1 MVLVMNLVISFFQG
15 VLPLKEAGNAK
26 ITLASEDS
34 PNMNSYDLDT
44 YTLPYWKGN
53 TVYHESVMVRKEQD
67 GSIPA
72 ISLLYPATEILSVRS
87 SDLQIVYEKGIDWN
101 IQNGKL
107 VILDGS
113 KVPFM
118 AYDEYYP
125 STASSNTFDTVNGG
139 KIYFSEGS
147 VLHKKQLAVTYKHSA
162 SWEGSIPKNKGN
174 LMPKTIA
181 KLKNNE
187 KLKILFY
194 GDSITT
200 GANSSGA
207 VGAAP
212 YAVTWM
218 EMFVESLKKTYDY
231 NNITPVYKAVGGKTS
246 DWGVQNAQERVAAHN
261 PDLLVVGF
269 GMNDGR
275 LSPSQHKDNIN
286 TIIRVAKA
294 ANPNVEVL
302 IVSTM
307 LPNPEVQMTVGNQA
321 LYESELLTLETEGIV
336 VAPVTSMHKYL
347 MEHKRYSDMTG
358 NNVNHPND
366 FVARLY
372 AQTLIET
379 MVTGTPSTGTGT
391 PSTGIGAP
399 GTENST
405 PSTGT
410 GTSST
415 GTGSLSI
422 GTSIPSIGTSIPST
436 GTSTPSTGT
445 STPSTGTSTPSA
457 ETDTPSTETNDSGK
471 DKAEMKKME
480 KEVINKNAK
489 SEGLIIVL
497 LVVFAVVVLACGC
510 VVVLLNKKKS
520 SKCENRK

>member
-1 MVLVMNLVISFFQG
+1 MKRKRVLSSILVMNLIISLFQG
-15 VLPLKEAGNAK
+15 VLPLKGAGNAK
-26 ITLASEDS
+26 ITLARESS

-44 YTLPYWKGN
+44 YTLPYWKGD
-53 TVYHESVMVRKEQD
+53 TIYHESVMVRKEQD
-67 GSIPA
+67 GSVPA
-72 ISLLYPATEILSVRS
+72 ISLLYPATEILFVRS
-87 SDLQIVYEKGIDWN
+87 SDLKTVYEKGIDWD

-107 VILDGS
+107 VILEGS

-118 AYDEYYP
+118 TYNEYYP
-125 STASSNTFDTVNGG
+125 STAGSNTFDTVNGG

-162 SWEGSIPKNKGN
+162 SWEGSLPKNKGY

-200 GANSSGA
+200 GANSSGV

-212 YAVTWM
+212 YAATWM
-218 EMFVESLKKTYDY
+218 DMFKKSLEKTY
-231 NNITPVYKAVGGKTS
+231 NNNKITTVNTAVGGKTS
-246 DWGVQNAQERVAAHN
+246 SWGVQNAQERVAAHN

-269 GMNDGR
+269 GMNDGG
-275 LSPSQHKDNIN
+275 LSPAQHKDNIN
-286 TIIRVAKA
+286 TIISVAKA

-307 LPNPEVQMTVGNQA
+307 LPNPEVQLTVGNQA

-379 MVTGTPSTGTGT
+379 MVTGASGTGTG
-391 PSTGIGAP
+391 
-399 GTENST
+399 T

-415 GTGSLSI
+415 GTSTPST
-422 GTSIPSIGTSIPST
+422 GTSAPSVGTSNPSTGTSIPST
-436 GTSTPSTGT
+436 GAITPSVKTDI
-445 STPSTGTSTPSA
+445 PSTK
-457 ETDTPSTETNDSGK
+457 TNDSGK
-471 DKAEMKKME
+471 DKTEIKEME

-489 SEGLIIVL
+489 SDSLIIVL
-497 LVVFAVVVLACGC
+497 LVVSAVVVLACEC
-510 VVVLLNKKKS
+510 VGVLLIKKKKGLS
-520 SKCENRK
+520 S